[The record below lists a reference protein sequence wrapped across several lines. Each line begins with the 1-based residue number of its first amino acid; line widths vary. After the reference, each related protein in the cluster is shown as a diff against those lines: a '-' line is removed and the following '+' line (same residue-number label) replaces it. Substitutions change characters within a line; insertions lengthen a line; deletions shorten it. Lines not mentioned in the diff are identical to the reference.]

1 MSDWSLRGGK
11 LAFACGQCAQ
21 KPPGY
26 LRGVSA
32 RWALVHVAG
41 TIAEYGRTVDE
52 AMRSPRAI
60 TLPMVPKVYPRSGSS
75 GSRRYT
81 PPDFAEWLELARRHI
96 AESGVP
102 LGIDG
107 PVGVA
112 IGFKADEIVLSVY
125 PTSSNRPR
133 GLTGDL
139 DNYVKAVLDAAQFHE
154 EPDPVPPLIVNDRQV
169 DRLTTWFQ
177 K

>member
-1 MSDWSLRGGK
+1 MLGS
-11 LAFACGQCAQ
+11 
-21 KPPGY
+21 PI
-26 LRGVSA
+26 VN
-32 RWALVHVAG
+32 
-41 TIAEYGRTVDE
+41 E
-52 AMRSPRAI
+52 AAKRPLRAI
-60 TLPMVPKVYPRSGSS
+60 TLPMVPKVYPRSGGS

-81 PPDFAEWLELARRHI
+81 PTDFREWLELARRHI

-112 IGFKADEIVLSVY
+112 VGFKADEIVLSVY
-125 PTSSNRPR
+125 PVSSNRPTSLR
-133 GLTGDL
+133 GDL

-154 EPDPVPPLIVNDRQV
+154 EPDPVPPLIVNDSQV